1 MIARRWLDVTLALL
15 FAVSL
20 AAVLLAHERDFL
32 RRPFCAKVHVCPS
45 VDHAEAWNKVAYDL
59 GIGGLTSLM
68 FYGLLVRL
76 PDWQRRR
83 RIRRLLSNRYR
94 VFKRGLIAT
103 ILGVA
108 NGAYAYS
115 LIDELLDQKPFR
127 AYFKEP
133 VTQNHERWDRFL
145 NNLEEHHIREL
156 LMTMEIFRD
165 EVNQVLITTDISDIE
180 TSEFFK
186 RLSAAIYSHRNA
198 TAEYDP
204 VKQFSGFLWTVLSG
218 WDIISGYRERDV
230 VQDMIDAI

>member
-1 MIARRWLDVTLALL
+1 
-15 FAVSL
+15 
-20 AAVLLAHERDFL
+20 
-32 RRPFCAKVHVCPS
+32 
-45 VDHAEAWNKVAYDL
+45 
-59 GIGGLTSLM
+59 
-68 FYGLLVRL
+68 
-76 PDWQRRR
+76 
-83 RIRRLLSNRYR
+83 
-94 VFKRGLIAT
+94 
-103 ILGVA
+103 
-108 NGAYAYS
+108 
-115 LIDELLDQKPFR
+115 LDQKRFR